1 MSKVTFPLPGTPL
14 PGGRPRPVAGWM
26 SVRDLA
32 DARAVGRTISRVL
45 EDAPRAATRTNPSD
59 ADGPLAR
66 LVDGARIL
74 ERA

>member
-32 DARAVGRTISRVL
+32 RSRSPIL
-45 EDAPRAATRTNPSD
+45 EDAPRAAARTHPND
-59 ADGPLAR
+59 ADGTFAR